1 MSGRSHVLFFY
12 ICIKLSVLRE
22 LPTVWKW
29 ASVGMVM
36 GLPWTTSLVEY
47 TVPLWGI
54 IMFLIPSAWECL
66 WVSIVLIFWAL
77 VFHILYRLTKYRLI
91 NWRIIYLWLTR
102 DLGVVMFL
110 PALPEN
116 FNHRPLELER
126 TSKNT
131 PRSSFILQFWNWGAK
146 IVCDLSRF
154 TQLGSVKALH
164 KKVFKSTI
172 LEK

>member
-1 MSGRSHVLFFY
+1 MSDGSYVLFFL
-12 ICIKLSVLRE
+12 ICIKVSVLRE
-22 LPTVWKW
+22 LPTVRKW

-47 TVPLWGI
+47 IVPLWRI
-54 IMFLIPSAWECL
+54 IIFLITSAWGCL

-77 VFHILYRLTKYRLI
+77 IFHILYKLTKCRLI
-91 NWRIIYLWLTR
+91 NCRIIYLWLTR
-102 DLGVVMFL
+102 DWGVVIFL

-131 PRSSFILQFWNWGAK
+131 PQSSFILKFWNWGAK
-146 IVCDLSRF
+146 MVCDLSRF
-154 TQLGSVKALH
+154 TQIASAKALH
-164 KKVFKSTI
+164 K
-172 LEK
+172 